1 MARKIL
7 HIFLLIL
14 VSSFCILG
22 SAQQVP
28 PAQDTTKTQD
38 TIITDTVAKEV
49 LIPLRQRV
57 ADEIKKNIEQ
67 LKADRIT
74 KRQNEILNNILK
86 VSQKANDYLE
96 KGIDTAGIASQ
107 LDYVL
112 RLYDVAGDGIFKN
125 KGTTQTERNLATS
138 STLLSELLNRTEISK
153 QALDSYLKNLV
164 GFQNNIDSLASDSIL
179 IELPKDSISLV
190 NLISKITLVTKE
202 MRPADTLIK
211 KAIQKVQL
219 LQTRVNFVIIK
230 LEDGIEQIESYRE
243 ELSASLS
250 DRETVNLWK
259 PVAFRRPL
267 SEIYY
272 LSKEKARLVFSFYSK
287 NNSGRIAFLLLLIAG
302 LTLFIRNL
310 KKKLR
315 AVNPIA
321 IGSPSARQQE
331 WLVLRYPL
339 LSSALITLCLFQFI
353 FPTPPF
359 VFTML
364 LWAISVVALTFIFR
378 KFIIKYWMSAWLI
391 LVGMF
396 FLAVINNLTLQASR
410 SERNGMLLL
419 SLAGATF
426 GLVFLIGGRRRE
438 LKERGVRI
446 FIGFFI
452 LMELIAAIANLYGRY
467 NFSKSFLTSGIF
479 GLTNAIL
486 FFWVIRMIN
495 EMLTIAARVYKTQD
509 KKTLFINFETV
520 GKKVPPFFYYLLVVG
535 WFILFGRSFYFFRK
549 ISGKFTD
556 FMVKERAIGET
567 TFTIQSVFVFFL
579 ILFLSGIVSN
589 IVTFFASSN
598 KGVISSREKKAG
610 LGSWLLLIRISIIT
624 TGVLLAFAAAGIPM
638 DRLAIILGALS
649 VGIGF
654 GLQALVNNLVS
665 GLILAFE
672 KPINVGDVVEFGGQS
687 GTMKSIGFRS
697 SIITTWDGADVIIP
711 NGNLLSE
718 QMINWTKGNTNRRV
732 EITTGLAYGTNIEKT
747 RKLLLEVL
755 AADKRIMS
763 LPSPLVL
770 IKDFNSSSIDIRIL
784 FWIEHYATWTQIK
797 SDIIEAIDE
806 AFKKEGI
813 QISLPEENLNNQ
825 NSVSEAEKKK

>member
-1 MARKIL
+1 MARKLLYTSLFIL
-7 HIFLLIL
+7 A
-14 VSSFCILG
+14 SSFCIIG
-22 SAQQVP
+22 SAQQVTP
-28 PAQDTTKTQD
+28 VQDTIKSLD

-57 ADEIKKNIEQ
+57 ADEIRRNIKQ

-74 KRQNEILNNILK
+74 KRQNEILNDILK

-107 LDYVL
+107 LDHVL
-112 RLYDVAGDGIFKN
+112 LLYDVAGDGIFTN

-138 STLLSELLNRTEISK
+138 STLLKELLNKTEIGKRS
-153 QALDSYLKNLV
+153 LDSYLKNLV

-179 IELPKDSISLV
+179 IELPSDSVSLA
-190 NLISKITLVTKE
+190 NLISRITLVTKE

-219 LQTRVNFVIIK
+219 LQTRINFVIIK

-243 ELSASLS
+243 QLSSSLS

-267 SEIYY
+267 REIYY

-287 NNSGRIAFLLLLIAG
+287 NNSGLVAFLLLLIAG
-302 LTLFIRNL
+302 LWLFIRNL
-310 KKKLR
+310 KKKLH
-315 AVNPIA
+315 PTQ
-321 IGSPSARQQE
+321 SPTAGQE
-331 WLVLRYPL
+331 WLVLRYPF
-339 LSSALITLCLFQFI
+339 LSSALIILCIFQFI

-364 LWAISVVALTFIFR
+364 LWTISVVALTFIFR
-378 KFIIKYWMSAWLI
+378 KFIIKYWMTAWLI

-396 FLAVINNLTLQASR
+396 FLAIINNLTLQASR
-410 SERNGMLLL
+410 SERNGMVLLA
-419 SLAGATF
+419 LAGATF
-426 GLVFLIGGRRRE
+426 GLVFLIGGRQKE

-452 LMELIAAIANLYGRY
+452 LMELIAAVANLYGRY

-479 GLTNAIL
+479 GLTNGIL
-486 FFWVIRMIN
+486 FFWVIRMLN
-495 EMLTIAARVYKTQD
+495 EMLTIAARVYRTQD

-520 GKKVPPFFYYLLVVG
+520 GKKVPPFFYYMLVIG
-535 WFILFGRSFYFFRK
+535 WFILFGRSFYFFGK
-549 ISGKFTD
+549 ISEKFTD
-556 FMVKERAIGET
+556 FMVKERAIGES

-579 ILFLSGIVSN
+579 ILFLSGIVSS
-589 IVTFFASSN
+589 IVTFFASSD
-598 KGVISSREKKAG
+598 KGVISNREKKAG

-624 TGVLLAFAAAGIPM
+624 IGVLLAFTAAGIPM

-732 EITTGLAYGTNIEKT
+732 EIVTGLPYGTNIEKT
-747 RKLLLEVL
+747 RKLLLDIL
-755 AADKRIMS
+755 AADKRIM
-763 LPSPLVL
+763 PNPQPLVL
-770 IKDFNSSSIDIRIL
+770 IKDFNSSSIEIRIL

-806 AFKKEGI
+806 VLKKEGI
-813 QISLPEENLNNQ
+813 QIPSRKNT
-825 NSVSEAEKKK
+825 